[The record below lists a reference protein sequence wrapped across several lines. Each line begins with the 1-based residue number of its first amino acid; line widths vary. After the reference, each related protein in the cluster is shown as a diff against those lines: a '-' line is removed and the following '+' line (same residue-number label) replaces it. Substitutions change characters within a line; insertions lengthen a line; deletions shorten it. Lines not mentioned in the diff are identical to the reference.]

1 MFYIQ
6 GDSIISRID
15 GWGWLFFITS
25 CLSHAALLV
34 LALFL
39 VFFLPWVLLR
49 QIKLAT
55 ILFISSVSMLA
66 SVCVLNMQVY
76 KIYRFHINGFILNML
91 TGPNPTDIFQFD
103 GTLYFQEG
111 LLLFLIIAVCI
122 FLWFIAGRVVKKWK
136 KQHGRWAVTL
146 FLTMFL
152 LANGIHIYGAFVVK
166 PSILLTSRLIPYYF
180 PVSANSL
187 LTKMGFEHQAL
198 ETEASLSG
206 SDLQYPLQPIS
217 IERSDTTKTN
227 IIFILID
234 SWNKRALSKTGMPY
248 LWKMSQEE
256 LFYDNHISCSNGTRY
271 SVFGIF
277 TGLQPYYW
285 PAFQASHTSPLL
297 IDQLLDQGY
306 IFKAYP
312 SATLKSPPFSKVL
325 FQHVPNLRTDTP
337 GNSPYQRD
345 SVIASDFVRDIP
357 KLARNQKP
365 FFAFVF
371 FDMPHGLTYPPNK
384 PKYFK
389 PAWDYADYASLNN
402 DTPVEPFWN
411 LYMNLCFATDRF
423 VGQII
428 EQLKASNLYDNSL
441 IIITGDHGQEFNE
454 NHKNYWGHSSNFSQY
469 QIGVPLIVHT
479 PGNNNAK
486 RYSHRTTHYDFVPTL
501 MKDYLGVT
509 NPMRDYCVGLHLNDS
524 TPRLWHFV
532 GNELRYAFLLKKDTI
547 LTKEGAG
554 WIEVTDSNMNP
565 IDNYHINPKQFERVI
580 DDLNRFFKK

>member
-1 MFYIQ
+1 
-6 GDSIISRID
+6 
-15 GWGWLFFITS
+15 
-25 CLSHAALLV
+25 
-34 LALFL
+34 
-39 VFFLPWVLLR
+39 
-49 QIKLAT
+49 
-55 ILFISSVSMLA
+55 
-66 SVCVLNMQVY
+66 
-76 KIYRFHINGFILNML
+76 
-91 TGPNPTDIFQFD
+91 
-103 GTLYFQEG
+103 
-111 LLLFLIIAVCI
+111 
-122 FLWFIAGRVVKKWK
+122 
-136 KQHGRWAVTL
+136 
-146 FLTMFL
+146 
-152 LANGIHIYGAFVVK
+152 
-166 PSILLTSRLIPYYF
+166 
-180 PVSANSL
+180 
-187 LTKMGFEHQAL
+187 
-198 ETEASLSG
+198 
-206 SDLQYPLQPIS
+206 
-217 IERSDTTKTN
+217 
-227 IIFILID
+227 
-234 SWNKRALSKTGMPY
+234 
-248 LWKMSQEE
+248 
-256 LFYDNHISCSNGTRY
+256 
-271 SVFGIF
+271 
-277 TGLQPYYW
+277 
-285 PAFQASHTSPLL
+285 
-297 IDQLLDQGY
+297 
-306 IFKAYP
+306 
-312 SATLKSPPFSKVL
+312 
-325 FQHVPNLRTDTP
+325 
-337 GNSPYQRD
+337 
-345 SVIASDFVRDIP
+345 
-357 KLARNQKP
+357 
-365 FFAFVF
+365 
-371 FDMPHGLTYPPNK
+371 MPHGLTYPPNK

-479 PGNNNAK
+479 PGNNIAK